1 MKNLFYCIALSFL
14 SFLPLQGQENIDA
27 VIRAGVYL
35 HDKGDYKGAI
45 EQYEKALSINPSSER
60 TMYEMSMTYLEMSD
74 FTNALKYSTKVIN
87 SNYKPLLLDA
97 YNVKGSALAGL
108 QKYADA
114 IVLLKDALKK
124 CGDDYLLHYNLG
136 LSYFK
141 NHDSENAIVYLEK
154 SINEKVNYSE
164 SYFLYAYALSDQ
176 NRWIEALLAFDSF
189 LLLDPDDER
198 SKDVFADMMDILQNK
213 LVASDEKPALVRNLD
228 LNKVKNTLLTVKN
241 AIPVDNKDNNNYLY
255 FQEATKSILAELK
268 LAQKE
273 ENQGMFWEYF
283 VPTFIDILDSGYFD
297 TFSRYI
303 SAAAYPES
311 LAWWKANQKQ
321 VDEFTDW
328 FESTNG
334 GSDVQEDAE

>member
-1 MKNLFYCIALSFL
+1 MKNLVYSTIFFL
-14 SFLPLQGQENIDA
+14 LCFLPLHGQENLDA

-45 EQYEKALSINPSSER
+45 EQYEKALAINPSSER
-60 TMYEMSMTYLEMSD
+60 TMYEMSLTYLEMED
-74 FTNALKYSTKVIN
+74 FSNALKYSTKVIN
-87 SNYKPLLLDA
+87 SNYKPLLVDA

-108 QKYADA
+108 QKYQDA

-141 NHDSENAIVYLEK
+141 NRDSANAIVYLEK
-154 SINEKVNYSE
+154 SIDEKVSYSE
-164 SYFLYAYALSDQ
+164 AYFLYAYALSDQ

-189 LLLDPDDER
+189 LLLDPDGDR
-198 SKDVFADMMDILQNK
+198 SKEVFGDMMEILQGK
-213 LVASDEKPALVRNLD
+213 LVATTDEKPALVQNLD
-228 LNKVKNTLLTVKN
+228 LSKIKNTLLTVQN
-241 AIPVDNKDNNNYLY
+241 TIPIDSKGYNYLY

-268 LAQKE
+268 LMQKE
-273 ENQGMFWEYF
+273 ENEGMFWQYL
-283 VPTFIDILDSGYFD
+283 VPTFTDILDSGYFD
-297 TFSRYI
+297 TFCRYI

-321 VDEFTDW
+321 VNEFTNW
-328 FESTNG
+328 FESTTG
-334 GSDVQEDAE
+334 GSEVH